1 MTLDEHYELLK
12 QKSLEFT
19 KVVEQ
24 SKVDESTKEA
34 VLSTEKSRNQ
44 LTETIKNKAMK
55 SFFSQVFTPIRKP
68 KVRIDYANG
77 VFILVDES
85 DTDLGYEFKTFN
97 EAFHFA
103 KRVNYEFADNNYF
116 F

>member
-1 MTLDEHYELLK
+1 MTLEEHYELLK

-24 SKVDESTKEA
+24 SKVDESIKEA
-34 VLSTEKSRNQ
+34 VLSTEQSRDQ

-68 KVRIDYANG
+68 KVRIEYANG
-77 VFILVDES
+77 SFILVDES
-85 DTDLGYEFKTFN
+85 DQSLGYEFKNFN
-97 EAFHFA
+97 DAFRFA
-103 KRVNYEFADNNYF
+103 KSVGYEFSDNDYF
-116 F
+116 V

>member
-1 MTLDEHYELLK
+1 MTLEEHYELLK

-24 SKVDESTKEA
+24 SKVDQSTKEA

-44 LTETIKNKAMK
+44 LTETIKNLAMK
-55 SFFSQVFTPIRKP
+55 SFFSQVFTPLRKP

-97 EAFHFA
+97 EAFRFA
-103 KRVNYEFADNNYF
+103 KSVNYEFADNNYF

>member
-1 MTLDEHYELLK
+1 
-12 QKSLEFT
+12 
-19 KVVEQ
+19 
-24 SKVDESTKEA
+24 
-34 VLSTEKSRNQ
+34 
-44 LTETIKNKAMK
+44 MK

-85 DTDLGYEFKTFN
+85 DTDLGYEFKTFS
-97 EAFHFA
+97 EAFQFA
-103 KRVNYEFADNNYF
+103 KSVNYEFADNNYF

>member
-1 MTLDEHYELLK
+1 MTLEEHYELLK
-12 QKSLEFT
+12 QKSLKFT

-24 SKVDESTKEA
+24 SNVDKSTKEA
-34 VLSTEKSRNQ
+34 VLSTEQSRNQ
-44 LTETIKNKAMK
+44 LTETIKNLAMK

-97 EAFHFA
+97 EAFRFA
-103 KRVNYEFADNNYF
+103 KKVNYEFADNNYF

>member
-1 MTLDEHYELLK
+1 
-12 QKSLEFT
+12 
-19 KVVEQ
+19 
-24 SKVDESTKEA
+24 
-34 VLSTEKSRNQ
+34 
-44 LTETIKNKAMK
+44 MK
-55 SFFSQVFTPIRKP
+55 SFFSQVFTPLRKP

-97 EAFHFA
+97 EAFRFA
-103 KRVNYEFADNNYF
+103 KSVNYEFADNNYF